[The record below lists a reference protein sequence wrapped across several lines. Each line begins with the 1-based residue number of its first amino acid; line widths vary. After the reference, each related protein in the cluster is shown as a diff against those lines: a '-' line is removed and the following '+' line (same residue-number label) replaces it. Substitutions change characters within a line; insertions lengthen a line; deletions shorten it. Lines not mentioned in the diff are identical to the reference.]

1 MDNLVIKGSHG
12 DFFIPDI
19 NFNAQ
24 SGIFEIGG
32 ESYLEDT
39 AKFYAPVLNWL
50 RDYTDQAYGP
60 IIFNVK
66 LTYFNTS
73 SSRSILDILYILKEY
88 EDNGGDVTI
97 NWFYTGDDYEIEEEV
112 EDYMIDTG
120 LKINLILMDEDE
132 MEKKDN

>member
-1 MDNLVIKGSHG
+1 MENLIIKGSHG

-19 NFNAQ
+19 NFNAH
-24 SGIFEIGG
+24 SGVLEISG

-39 AKFYAPVLNWL
+39 AKFYAPVLKWL
-50 RDYTDQAYGP
+50 RDYVDQSYGSL
-60 IIFNVK
+60 ILNIK

-88 EDNGGDVTI
+88 EDKGGDVTI
-97 NWFYTGDDYEIEEEV
+97 NWFYSGDDYEIEEEV

-120 LKINLILMDEDE
+120 LKINLILMEE
-132 MEKKDN
+132 EEENS